1 MAGTKKTTSKK
12 NGSADNIFK
21 EQQIVS
27 KDRVSD
33 AGEVYTAKSEVKA
46 MVDLV
51 AHEAERIES
60 TFLEPACGNGNF
72 LIEILE
78 RKLNVVFKKYRKSQ
92 TECEKYLVVAV
103 GSIYGIDI
111 LPDNV
116 ENCRERL
123 FKLFRKQYRQKCK
136 SYCSEEFEMII
147 RYIIEKNVVYGDALT
162 MKDPATDEPIVFTE
176 WTIPMG
182 CKVKRREFQF
192 KEIVRVGG
200 NISEANKNKNNPIQQ
215 KTLDIE
221 TNIIESFIDQP
232 VCEYNAVHYM
242 DLLHSLYG
250 RTTV

>member
-12 NGSADNIFK
+12 NGSAENIFK

-136 SYCSEEFEMII
+136 SYCSEEFETVIRFII
-147 RYIIEKNVVYGDALT
+147 SKNIVYGDALT
-162 MKDPATDEPIVFTE
+162 MKEPSTNEPIVFSE

-182 CKVKRREFQF
+182 CKVKRREFLF
-192 KEIVRVGG
+192 KEILRVGG
-200 NISEANKNKNNPIQQ
+200 NISEANEKKNNPVQQ
-215 KTLDIE
+215 KLLDIE
-221 TNIIESFIDQP
+221 TSKIESFIDQP
-232 VCEYNAVHYM
+232 VREYDAVHYM
-242 DLLHSLYG
+242 NLVHSLHEEA
-250 RTTV
+250 TL